1 MFLLIETVFRSRIL
15 MSPKYRM
22 IITGVVVGMIL
33 AGGLFT
39 AGVALG
45 ATFPG
50 GESIDTVDQY
60 DGLPF
65 TETLTTPES
74 IPPTPLSPEEIDALF
89 VPFWEA
95 WDIVHEEFVDQPVDD
110 KELMRGAIRGM
121 VNALGDDQ
129 SAYMDPV
136 EFEQSSATLEGY
148 EGIGA
153 WVDTDTEYL
162 TIIAPIPGSPAEAV
176 GLLPGDEVVA
186 VDGED
191 MTGIDGNL
199 VIQRVLGPAGTTVHL
214 TIRREGAQ
222 ELLEFEITR
231 ERILI
236 PSVDGEIIEEDI
248 AYVQLFSFS
257 DETTV
262 ALHDLL
268 ETLLEEEPA
277 GLILDLRNN
286 GGGFLDTAI
295 RVTSEFV
302 GSGVIVTERFGDGRE
317 HEFEAVEGG
326 LATEIPLIVLINGGS
341 ASASEILAGA
351 VQDYER
357 GLLVGETSFGKG
369 SVQQWIPLSG
379 NEGAVRVTV
388 ARWFT
393 PADRQINELG
403 LDPDFEVPFTEEDV
417 QAEQDPQLEKAIEL
431 LKGSE

>member
-1 MFLLIETVFRSRIL
+1 M
-15 MSPKYRM
+15 
-22 IITGVVVGMIL
+22 
-33 AGGLFT
+33 
-39 AGVALG
+39 
-45 ATFPG
+45 
-50 GESIDTVDQY
+50 
-60 DGLPF
+60 
-65 TETLTTPES
+65 
-74 IPPTPLSPEEIDALF
+74 
-89 VPFWEA
+89 
-95 WDIVHEEFVDQPVDD
+95 
-110 KELMRGAIRGM
+110 MRGAIRGM
-121 VNALGDDQ
+121 VDSLGDQ
-129 SAYMDPV
+129 HTAYLDPV
-136 EFEQSSATLEGY
+136 DFEQSLATLEGY

-153 WVDTDTEYL
+153 WVDTDAEYL

-199 VIQRVLGPAGTTVHL
+199 VVQRVLGPAGTTVRL

-231 ERILI
+231 QRILI
-236 PSVDGEIIEEDI
+236 PSVDGEIIEDDI

-257 DETTV
+257 DETTE
-262 ALHDLL
+262 ALHNLI
-268 ETLLEEEPA
+268 ETLLEEEPS

-286 GGGFLDTAI
+286 GGGWLDTAI
-295 RVTSEFV
+295 KVTSEFV

-317 HEFEAVEGG
+317 HEFEALEGG

-369 SVQQWIPLSG
+369 SVQRLIPLSG
-379 NEGAVRVTV
+379 DEGAVRVTI
-388 ARWFT
+388 ALWFT
-393 PADRQINELG
+393 PADRQIHEQG
-403 LDPDFEVPFTEEDV
+403 LDPDVEVPFTEEDFL
-417 QAEQDPQLEKAIEL
+417 AERDPQLEKAIEI

>member
-1 MFLLIETVFRSRIL
+1 MFLVFEFVHRRRFL

-22 IITGVVVGMIL
+22 IIAGVVVGMVL

-45 ATFPG
+45 ATFPSS
-50 GESIDTVDQY
+50 ESLDTVDQF
-60 DGLPF
+60 DELPF

-74 IPPTPLSPEEIDALF
+74 IRPTPLSPEEIDELF

-110 KELMRGAIRGM
+110 KGLMRGAIRGM
-121 VNALGDDQ
+121 VDALGDQ
-129 SAYMDPV
+129 HTAYMDPL

-153 WVDTDTEYL
+153 WVDTDAEYL

-191 MTGIDGNL
+191 VTGIDGNL
-199 VIQRVLGPAGTTVHL
+199 VVQRVLGPAGTTVHL
-214 TIRREGAQ
+214 TIRREGAR

-231 ERILI
+231 ARIVI
-236 PSVDGEIIEEDI
+236 PSVDGEIIEDDI
-248 AYVQLFSFS
+248 AYVQLFTFG
-257 DETTV
+257 DETTE
-262 ALHDLL
+262 ALRDLL
-268 ETLLEEEPA
+268 ETLLDKNPS

-295 RVTSEFV
+295 EVTSEFV
-302 GSGVIVTERFGDGRE
+302 GSGVVGIERFGDGRE

-326 LATEIPLIVLINGGS
+326 LATEIPLVVLINGGS

-351 VQDYER
+351 IQDYDR

-369 SVQQWIPLSG
+369 SVQQLIPLTD
-379 NEGAVRVTV
+379 NEGVVRVTI

-393 PADRQINELG
+393 PAERQINEFG
-403 LDPDFEVPFTEEDV
+403 LDPDFEVPFTEEDFL
-417 QAEQDPQLEKAIEL
+417 AERDPQLEKAIEL

>member
-1 MFLLIETVFRSRIL
+1 MSLKIRMFIVGI
-15 MSPKYRM
+15 
-22 IITGVVVGMIL
+22 VVGVIL

-45 ATFPG
+45 ATFPSTDSQSTTG
-50 GESIDTVDQY
+50 
-60 DGLPF
+60 PF
-65 TETLTTPES
+65 VEPLYTETLTTPEAPRS
-74 IPPTPLSPEEIDALF
+74 TPLSPEEIDALF

-95 WDIVHEEFVDQPVDD
+95 WDIVHEEFVDQPVNDQ
-110 KELMRGAIRGM
+110 EMMRGAIRGM
-121 VNALGDDQ
+121 VDSLGDQ
-129 SAYMDPV
+129 HTAYLDPV
-136 EFEQSSATLEGY
+136 DFEQSLATLEGY

-153 WVDTDTEYL
+153 WVDTDAEYL

-199 VIQRVLGPAGTTVHL
+199 VVQRVLGPAGTTVRL

-231 ERILI
+231 QRILI
-236 PSVDGEIIEEDI
+236 PSVDGEIIEDDI

-257 DETTV
+257 DETTE
-262 ALHDLL
+262 ALHNLI
-268 ETLLEEEPA
+268 ETLLEEEPS

-286 GGGFLDTAI
+286 GGGWLDTAI
-295 RVTSEFV
+295 KVTSEFV

-317 HEFEAVEGG
+317 HEFEALEGG

-369 SVQQWIPLSG
+369 SVQRLIPLSG
-379 NEGAVRVTV
+379 DEGAVRVTI
-388 ARWFT
+388 ALWFT
-393 PADRQINELG
+393 PADRQIHEQG
-403 LDPDFEVPFTEEDV
+403 LDPDVEVPFTEEDFL
-417 QAEQDPQLEKAIEL
+417 AERDPQLEKAIEI